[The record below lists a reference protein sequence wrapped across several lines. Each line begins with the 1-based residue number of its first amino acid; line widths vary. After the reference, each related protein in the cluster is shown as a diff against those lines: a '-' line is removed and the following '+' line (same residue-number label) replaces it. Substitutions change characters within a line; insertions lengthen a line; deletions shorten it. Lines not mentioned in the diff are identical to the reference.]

1 MKVVGIVAGPRK
13 TGNTARLVEEVIAGA
28 GMAGHETLMFYLS
41 EMDVAP
47 LGADEDGY
55 VYPIDGF
62 SELMPHLESMGA
74 LVLGTPIYYD
84 HVSARAKIFID
95 RLYYYSKSHGDEY
108 RKLFP
113 DHVKFVGVFSCGWDN
128 PDVYGEVVDWLNGRM
143 SHYWNMDIVDS
154 LKAYGTGNKP
164 VKDNQNLLK
173 KARLIGESL

>member
-13 TGNTARLVEEVIAGA
+13 TGNTARLVEEVITGA
-28 GMAGHETLMFYLS
+28 NEAGHETLLFYLS

-47 LGADEDGY
+47 LGADEVGY
-55 VYPIDGF
+55 VYPVDGF

-84 HVSARAKIFID
+84 HVSARAKLFID

-108 RKLFP
+108 RELFP

-128 PDVYGEVVDWLNGRM
+128 PNVYGEVVDWLNGRM

-164 VKDNQNLLK
+164 VKDNQNLLR

>member
-13 TGNTARLVEEVIAGA
+13 TGNTARLVEEVVSGA
-28 GMAGHETLMFYLS
+28 KDVGHETLMFYLS
-41 EMDVAP
+41 EMEVAP

-55 VYPIDGF
+55 VYPEDGF

-108 RKLFP
+108 RTLFP

-143 SHYWNMDIVDS
+143 SHYWNMDINDS

-164 VKDNQNLLK
+164 VRDNQGLLR
-173 KARLIGESL
+173 KARSLGESL